1 MATTIS
7 GALTDANKTVLDK
20 LQNDT
25 ASNALKQKQSMGQDQ
40 FLHLITEQLK
50 NQDPLAPMQDQ
61 QFIAQMAQL
70 QSLESQNSLVQLT
83 QANYVLSSS
92 MSDNIKTM
100 SDNIKT
106 LVAKMTATTGTT
118 TGTTDPT
125 NKEILEELVKMNKAM
140 EGYFNK

>member
-7 GALTDANKTVLDK
+7 GSLTDANKAILDK

-25 ASNALKQKQSMGQDQ
+25 ASNALKQKQAMGQDQ

-50 NQDPLAPMQDQ
+50 NQDPLSPMQDQ

-83 QANYVLSSS
+83 QANYVLSAS
-92 MSDNIKTM
+92 MSENIKAM

-106 LVAKMTATTGTT
+106 LVAKMTATTGTP
-118 TGTTDPT
+118 GTTDTT
-125 NKEILEELVKMNKAM
+125 NKDILNELVKMNKAM

>member
-1 MATTIS
+1 MATTITGS
-7 GALTDANKTVLDK
+7 LTDANKTILDK

-25 ASNALKQKQSMGQDQ
+25 ASNALKQKQAMGQDQ

-50 NQDPLAPMQDQ
+50 NQDPLSPMQDQ

-83 QANYVLSSS
+83 QANYVLSAS
-92 MSDNIKTM
+92 MSENIKAM

-106 LVAKMTATTGTT
+106 LVAKMTATTGTP
-118 TGTTDPT
+118 GTTDTT
-125 NKEILEELVKMNKAM
+125 NKDILNELVKMNKAM

>member
-1 MATTIS
+1 MATTITGS
-7 GALTDANKTVLDK
+7 LTDANKTILDK

-25 ASNALKQKQSMGQDQ
+25 ASNALKQKQAMGQDQ

-50 NQDPLAPMQDQ
+50 NQDPLSPMQDQ

-92 MSDNIKTM
+92 MSENIKAM

-106 LVAKMTATTGTT
+106 LVAKMTATTGTP
-118 TGTTDPT
+118 GTTDTT
-125 NKEILEELVKMNKAM
+125 NKDILNELVKMNKAM

>member
-1 MATTIS
+1 MATTITGS
-7 GALTDANKTVLDK
+7 LTDANKAILDK

-25 ASNALKQKQSMGQDQ
+25 ASNALKQKQAMGQDQ

-50 NQDPLAPMQDQ
+50 NQDPLSPMQDQ

-83 QANYVLSSS
+83 QANYVLSAS
-92 MSDNIKTM
+92 MSENIKAM

-106 LVAKMTATTGTT
+106 LVAKMTATTGTP
-118 TGTTDPT
+118 GTTDTT
-125 NKEILEELVKMNKAM
+125 NKDILNELVKMNKAM

>member
-1 MATTIS
+1 MATTITGS
-7 GALTDANKTVLDK
+7 LTDANKAILDK

-25 ASNALKQKQSMGQDQ
+25 ASNALKQKQAMGQDQ

-50 NQDPLAPMQDQ
+50 NQDPLSPMQDQ

-83 QANYVLSSS
+83 QANYVLSAS
-92 MSDNIKTM
+92 MSENIKAM

-106 LVAKMTATTGTT
+106 LVAKMTATTGTPS
-118 TGTTDPT
+118 TTDTT
-125 NKEILEELVKMNKAM
+125 NKDILNELVKMNKAM